1 MKNFIQTYKFV
12 PLKILIPI
20 YDALFSTCIV
30 YSLVVCSY
38 TFTDN
43 IEKLITL
50 QKKKCLPLATFSN
63 YLAHLTLIFNSL
75 KIIQLDSILNFHL
88 STSKSS
94 LLWCIKTHHI
104 QMNRKDL
111 SRIAVVKRMELQ
123 NTVRKIITTLTGII
137 RKLLSC

>member
-43 IEKLITL
+43 IEKLIKL
-50 QKKKCLPLATFSN
+50 QKKKMFTPSDL
-63 YLAHLTLIFNSL
+63 L
-75 KIIQLDSILNFHL
+75 K
-88 STSKSS
+88 
-94 LLWCIKTHHI
+94 
-104 QMNRKDL
+104 
-111 SRIAVVKRMELQ
+111 
-123 NTVRKIITTLTGII
+123 
-137 RKLLSC
+137 LSCTLNSNF

>member
-43 IEKLITL
+43 IEKLIKL

-88 STSKSS
+88 STLKSS
-94 LLWCIKTHHI
+94 LLWCIKTVF
-104 QMNRKDL
+104 N
-111 SRIAVVKRMELQ
+111 
-123 NTVRKIITTLTGII
+123 ITF
-137 RKLLSC
+137 R

>member
-43 IEKLITL
+43 IEKLIKL

-88 STSKSS
+88 STLKSS
-94 LLWCIKTHHI
+94 LLWCIKTVFNI
-104 QMNRKDL
+104 TFRWTEKIYQ
-111 SRIAVVKRMELQ
+111 ELQ
-123 NTVRKIITTLTGII
+123 LWKEWNCKI
-137 RKLLSC
+137 LLGR

>member
-50 QKKKCLPLATFSN
+50 QKKNVYP
-63 YLAHLTLIFNSL
+63 
-75 KIIQLDSILNFHL
+75 
-88 STSKSS
+88 
-94 LLWCIKTHHI
+94 
-104 QMNRKDL
+104 
-111 SRIAVVKRMELQ
+111 
-123 NTVRKIITTLTGII
+123 
-137 RKLLSC
+137 